1 MKGVGRPKKAAKKL
15 NFNKTSDINTRQE
28 ILPTV
33 DDKDTLRS
41 VIAIPIQQDD
51 SIEPVTST
59 SNSNM
64 NNNDFVPVTN
74 DIIDRKFPIKLENNA
89 QVCFFKEIVSPKKFS
104 LHLLF

>member
-15 NFNKTSDINTRQE
+15 NFNKRSGINTKQE

-33 DDKDTLRS
+33 DDKDTFRS
-41 VIAIPIQQDD
+41 PVIAIPIQQDD

-59 SNSNM
+59 SSSNM

-89 QVCFFKEIVSPKKFS
+89 QVCFFNSICQICLSS
-104 LHLLF
+104 LLN